1 MYLCA
6 NIGITIGGFLVGVL
20 IGGLILAGT
29 VKSARSQMKDPWEDE
44 EEESDEI

>member
-6 NIGITIGGFLVGVL
+6 NVWITVGGFLVGVL

-29 VKSARSQMKDPWEDE
+29 VKSARSQMKNPWDEEDE
-44 EEESDEI
+44 